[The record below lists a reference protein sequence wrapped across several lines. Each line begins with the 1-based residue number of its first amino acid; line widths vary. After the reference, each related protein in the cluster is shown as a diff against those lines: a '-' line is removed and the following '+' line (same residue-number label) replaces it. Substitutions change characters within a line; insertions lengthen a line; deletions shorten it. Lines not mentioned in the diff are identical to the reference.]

1 MPQDGPQKA
10 PGGPTMPQDSPRD
23 VFLRGFLAGVCRPPV
38 FLRVREAQGEPRRP
52 THTCFYV
59 FSVRVAAAQGWS
71 RRPIH
76 TCFTRLSLRV
86 ARIICVFTCRR

>member
-1 MPQDGPQKA
+1 MPQEAPRRSQDADSYVFSRAGEA
-10 PGGPTMPQDSPRD
+10 PGRRSH
-23 VFLRGFLAGVCRPPV
+23 V

-59 FSVRVAAAQGWS
+59 FSLRVAAAQGWS

-76 TCFTRLSLRV
+76 TCFTVFSLRV
-86 ARIICVFTCRR
+86 ARIIRVFTCRR